1 LWNWYGFCFSKAETT
16 QESDVREI
24 NQLVNSTKEGYLAI
38 EGELCKLTDTEIRE
52 AIQALVAQDQIDIA
66 VAVSSAALI
75 LRPESEDI
83 LAISGLLAM
92 CQSEW
97 DTAVELLESLL
108 TIQGEHA
115 PPQTYL
121 MLAKSLRCA
130 FLVGSAMEM
139 VKFGLK
145 HHFNDPDLT
154 SEYKELLRLNMAP
167 ESAGWVS
174 SVGSA

>member
-1 LWNWYGFCFSKAETT
+1 MGPL
-16 QESDVREI
+16 
-24 NQLVNSTKEGYLAI
+24 NQLINSTKEGYLAV
-38 EGELCKLTDTEIRE
+38 EGEICKLNNSEIRE
-52 AIQALVAQDQIDIA
+52 AIQALVAQDQMEVA

-108 TIQGEHA
+108 ELQGDQA